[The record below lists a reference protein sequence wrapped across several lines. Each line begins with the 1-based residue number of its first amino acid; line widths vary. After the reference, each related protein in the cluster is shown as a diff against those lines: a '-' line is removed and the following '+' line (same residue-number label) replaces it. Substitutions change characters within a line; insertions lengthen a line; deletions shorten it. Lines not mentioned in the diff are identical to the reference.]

1 MPYKKY
7 DPKVDELREGMRV
20 RLAGREGVIF
30 GLHLDTTI
38 TYIVWGND
46 DNVTIRLDKFPDVE
60 IFVQPLTIPKNT
72 LDALMTIIG
81 GVGVSTFGCEP
92 CKRHMEFKK
101 KLIDTVSALEVT
113 ND

>member
-30 GLHLDTTI
+30 GLHLDTI
-38 TYIVWGND
+38 TYIAWGND

-60 IFVQPLTIPKNT
+60 IFVQPLTIPKRT
-72 LDALMTIIG
+72 KEFILKQMDYDAMPHWAMEKLLD
-81 GVGVSTFGCEP
+81 S
-92 CKRHMEFKK
+92 
-101 KLIDTVSALEVT
+101 LEVT